1 LKHGHKKETFRKND
15 MPGLQRDQLS
25 QPQIQNDGR
34 QAGIVKVLQHLQ
46 KAHQTQGSQEI
57 ESLSRVERRIAEYQK
72 IRVADFL

>member
-1 LKHGHKKETFRKND
+1 

-46 KAHQTQGSQEI
+46 KAHQAQGSQEI

>member
-1 LKHGHKKETFRKND
+1 

-46 KAHQTQGSQEI
+46 KAHQAQGSQKI
-57 ESLSRVERRIAEYQK
+57 ESLSRAERRIAEYQK